1 MDKRKKLIF
10 LNQLFLLYLL
20 YNKTKYKKLA
30 KKFRKHKINGEVR
43 FDRVRLVKDGIQTI
57 ISSYEAYKIA
67 EADGLDLIL
76 ISETANPPV
85 VKIEDYQKFLY
96 DIEKSEKEKK
106 RNSSKTEMKEIQLS
120 PNIAENDLLTKA
132 KKAKE
137 FLEDQD
143 KVKCVI
149 TLRGRQRTMPAAGE
163 LVMLK
168 FAETLSDYGLPEA
181 LPKMEGNKWLMILK
195 PKKK

>member
-1 MDKRKKLIF
+1 MIF

-20 YNKTKYKKLA
+20 YKKQKLKKLA
-30 KKFRKHKINGEVR
+30 KKTRKHKINGEVR

-57 ISSYEAYKIA
+57 VSSYEAFKMA
-67 EADGLDLIL
+67 EAEGLDLIL

-85 VKIEDYQKFLY
+85 VRVEDYQKFLY
-96 DIEKSEKEKK
+96 DIEKAEKEKK
-106 RNSSKTEMKEIQLS
+106 KNSTKTEMKEIQLS

-137 FLEDQD
+137 FLEEHD

-149 TLRGRQRTMPAAGE
+149 TLKGRQRTMPAAGE

-168 FAETLSDYGLPEA
+168 FAETLSEYGIPEA

>member
-1 MDKRKKLIF
+1 
-10 LNQLFLLYLL
+10 
-20 YNKTKYKKLA
+20 LA
-30 KKFRKHKINGEVR
+30 KKTRKHKINGEVR
-43 FDRVRLVKDGIQTI
+43 FDRVRLVKDGMQTI

-67 EADGLDLIL
+67 ESEGLDLIL
-76 ISETANPPV
+76 ISENANPPV

-96 DIEKSEKEKK
+96 DIEKSEKDKK
-106 RNSSKTEMKEIQLS
+106 KNSNKTEIKEIQLS

-149 TLRGRQRTMPAAGE
+149 TLKGRQRSMPAAGE

-168 FAETLSDYGLPEA
+168 FADSLSEYGLPES

-195 PKKK
+195 PKKSK